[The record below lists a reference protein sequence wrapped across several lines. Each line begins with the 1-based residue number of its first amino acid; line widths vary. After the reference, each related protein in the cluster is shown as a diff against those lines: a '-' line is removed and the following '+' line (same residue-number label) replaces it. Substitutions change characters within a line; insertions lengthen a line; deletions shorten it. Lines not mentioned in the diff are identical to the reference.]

1 VRLTVETGPLA
12 GTVVHLDRGQPT
24 LLGSSEECSLRVQ
37 EPGVPAQQAVVKAL
51 REEGFGVKALAPGLR
66 LNGAAI
72 EASPLRD
79 GDVLEIGTT
88 RIAFGKVQDQNLPRI
103 PGYRLSEELGR
114 GGMGMVYRAEQ
125 VSLHRE
131 VALKVLNRE
140 LTQDPV
146 FVAKFVAE
154 ARAAAKLQHPNVVQ
168 VFDVDHDG
176 ETYFITMELMHDGS
190 LESWLKQ
197 HGAMPVDRALRVVA
211 DAAAGLAYAESLGIV
226 HRDIKPDNLMLDRH
240 GAVKIADLGLARSA
254 DDHDTKAVG
263 TPHFMAPEQVLRKE
277 IDHRT
282 DLYALG
288 CTFYRLVTGRTP
300 FRGQTV
306 KDILRAQ
313 VKDEAEPAHKVN
325 SDVAPE
331 ISAIIARLMEKEPSD
346 RFQTANDLL
355 EELDLLLAPK
365 AKKGLWI
372 GLAAVGVLVAG
383 GAIWWAVTRAPEI
396 VEVTRK
402 YDDPEKQEFADRLVE
417 QDKMLREKD
426 ATIALLTA
434 RVSGLTE
441 RELAAAFDRVA
452 ADNPGTKAAVEAG
465 ERAEALRRQLADRER
480 LDEQRQAMVADH
492 IAKLRQDSAPALAD
506 GDFARA
512 LAVIDRPAAESVRD
526 APEFPPARSAL
537 REEVVG
543 AARTHLQTLDAA
555 IAAARSSKDE
565 AAIAT
570 ACDAV
575 DKALAGQARW
585 PAELAQSLA
594 ETKANCAAARTEQQA
609 LGAARTALAW
619 KGYSARFTVEGGIGD
634 LLRRQDFAGA
644 AAAADDVA
652 QQGTEPVVVA
662 RAKMFA
668 TVARQAASFT
678 DVLERAIAEKK
689 PVLASGDNTALPIVR
704 WQRAERTFV
713 LLDES
718 KRQPAETS
726 LSTASLGY
734 DTWAALTDNV
744 TDAPAGSRECFLGL
758 MAVVAHADAARNFLG
773 RLRADD
779 DQSGTGADSYPLG
792 ATTFEQLLRRLPAD
806 ANDASPWVPALRAE
820 LQAGLR
826 LAAGLRA
833 FSERR
838 NLAAASHIERL
849 LAEHPHSGVVALL
862 P

>member
-1 VRLTVETGPLA
+1 
-12 GTVVHLDRGQPT
+12 
-24 LLGSSEECSLRVQ
+24 
-37 EPGVPAQQAVVKAL
+37 
-51 REEGFGVKALAPGLR
+51 
-66 LNGAAI
+66 
-72 EASPLRD
+72 
-79 GDVLEIGTT
+79 
-88 RIAFGKVQDQNLPRI
+88 
-103 PGYRLSEELGR
+103 
-114 GGMGMVYRAEQ
+114 
-125 VSLHRE
+125 
-131 VALKVLNRE
+131 
-140 LTQDPV
+140 
-146 FVAKFVAE
+146 
-154 ARAAAKLQHPNVVQ
+154 
-168 VFDVDHDG
+168 
-176 ETYFITMELMHDGS
+176 
-190 LESWLKQ
+190 
-197 HGAMPVDRALRVVA
+197 
-211 DAAAGLAYAESLGIV
+211 
-226 HRDIKPDNLMLDRH
+226 
-240 GAVKIADLGLARSA
+240 
-254 DDHDTKAVG
+254 
-263 TPHFMAPEQVLRKE
+263 
-277 IDHRT
+277 
-282 DLYALG
+282 
-288 CTFYRLVTGRTP
+288 
-300 FRGQTV
+300 
-306 KDILRAQ
+306 
-313 VKDEAEPAHKVN
+313 
-325 SDVAPE
+325 
-331 ISAIIARLMEKEPSD
+331 
-346 RFQTANDLL
+346 
-355 EELDLLLAPK
+355 
-365 AKKGLWI
+365 
-372 GLAAVGVLVAG
+372 
-383 GAIWWAVTRAPEI
+383 
-396 VEVTRK
+396 
-402 YDDPEKQEFADRLVE
+402 
-417 QDKMLREKD
+417 
-426 ATIALLTA
+426 
-434 RVSGLTE
+434 
-441 RELAAAFDRVA
+441 
-452 ADNPGTKAAVEAG
+452 
-465 ERAEALRRQLADRER
+465 
-480 LDEQRQAMVADH
+480 
-492 IAKLRQDSAPALAD
+492 
-506 GDFARA
+506 
-512 LAVIDRPAAESVRD
+512 VIDRPAAESVRD